1 MRNADL
7 SIDEDDASDLLKEI
21 QKQLKKRQWGEVI
34 RLEVEEGID
43 ERLLKILEKEFH
55 IKKQDIFFIPGPL
68 DLTFLMKLYGIEGFD
83 SLKTP
88 KYIPQPV
95 PGMNER
101 GRYFHPDPERGYPP
115 APSVYDF

>member
-7 SIDEDDASDLLKEI
+7 SIDEDDAADLLKEI

-55 IKKQDIFFIPGPL
+55 IQETGYFLDSRAPGSDFP
-68 DLTFLMKLYGIEGFD
+68 DEA
-83 SLKTP
+83 
-88 KYIPQPV
+88 V
-95 PGMNER
+95 WNR
-101 GRYFHPDPERGYPP
+101 GL
-115 APSVYDF
+115 